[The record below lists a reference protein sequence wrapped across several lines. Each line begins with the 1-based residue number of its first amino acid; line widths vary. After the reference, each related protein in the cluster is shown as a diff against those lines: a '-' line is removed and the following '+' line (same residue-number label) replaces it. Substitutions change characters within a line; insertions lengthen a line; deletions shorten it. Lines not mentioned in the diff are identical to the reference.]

1 MPPDQSTQRRRG
13 DSERRQARG
22 KLACLRCQ
30 RRKIRCDGDLPTCKN
45 CRNAGAACTDGL
57 SARLKDL
64 PRAEILSLKSRI
76 AWLENIVRQRC
87 PDVDLESGQPHQ
99 DIDPAMLETSTLE
112 PENSI
117 LTSVADAPQVVSEI
131 QQPIQPPEMAPGQVS
146 AGNNASTHEIGM
158 LSLGASQDSRYIGP
172 SSGYFLARVMLSKSR
187 HQLDDPVTAQNH
199 VDIPGELIES
209 CTGPLPLPPRRL
221 AQRICDAYFEFI
233 HPQYPILH
241 HRTTMDA
248 FEHMYKN
255 EEAPPATSFQVFMV
269 LAIGATALS
278 MRSKARLPA
287 DSYCLAAL
295 ETFGQINIEN
305 SLQGLQCLLL
315 LLIFALHSPS
325 TRFNVWYLNYQ
336 CLAAVLDLGLQRN
349 ITVESGISLLEQEMR
364 TKIFWVCIL
373 LDRTICTIMGRPI
386 GLRDEACELRL
397 PQEIEDAM
405 LSTTPQSSP
414 AKMKYFGIAYSVH
427 LFRATQINSEIKYVA
442 NSIVQEAPRYAYPPQ
457 TDIRGWQHSV
467 LQQLDE
473 WHTNIPTGTDK
484 PNEFMQLVC
493 QLRYHGLCLLLLRP
507 SPAIPKPSTDA
518 LVRCHKSAT
527 ESIKV
532 LDQMYRQNF
541 LIHNWI
547 SLHGLVL
554 SVLTLLYCVKAEPEV
569 AKESQPELLM
579 ATISSALSILSA
591 TGEHWAAAKKC
602 RDILEDLTKSTVQW
616 LQSQPRHEQPHQNR
630 VRASRAQAQPTNAGS
645 HEVSNNM
652 DVSFLDTDNMGSLL
666 QPFDGLLSDG
676 DSVNVDL
683 MMQNLFQDFIPVG
696 I

>member
-1 MPPDQSTQRRRG
+1 MPLDQSTPRRRG
-13 DSERRQARG
+13 DSERRQTRG

-64 PRAEILSLKSRI
+64 PRAEISSLKSRV
-76 AWLENIVRQRC
+76 AWLETIIRQRC
-87 PDVDLESGQPHQ
+87 PDVDLENGQPHQ
-99 DIDPAMLETSTLE
+99 DIDPAMLEMSTLE
-112 PENSI
+112 PETSI
-117 LTSVADAPQVVSEI
+117 LTSVTDTPQIVTET
-131 QQPIQPPEMAPGQVS
+131 QQTIQPSEATQDQILV
-146 AGNNASTHEIGM
+146 GNNASTHEIGM

-187 HQLDDPVTAQNH
+187 ESIGDSEAATFN
-199 VDIPGELIES
+199 VDIPGDLIES
-209 CTGPLPLPPRRL
+209 CTGPLPLPPKRL
-221 AQRICDAYFEFI
+221 AQRMSDAYFEFI

-241 HRTTMDA
+241 HQTTMDGI
-248 FEHMYKN
+248 EHIYQSGN
-255 EEAPPATSFQVFMV
+255 VSPATSFQVFMV

-295 ETFGQINIEN
+295 ETFGKINIEN

-364 TKIFWVCIL
+364 TRIFWVCIL

-397 PQEIEDAM
+397 PQEMEDAM
-405 LSTTPQSSP
+405 LTAATPNSLSS
-414 AKMKYFGIAYSVH
+414 MKSFGIPYSVH
-427 LFRATQINSEIKYVA
+427 LFRAAQINSEIKYVA

-457 TDIRGWQHSV
+457 TDIHGWQQNV
-467 LQQLDE
+467 LEQLDN
-473 WHTNIPTGTDK
+473 WRANIPARAEQPD
-484 PNEFMQLVC
+484 EFMQLVC

-507 SPAIPKPSTDA
+507 SPAILKPTTYA
-518 LVRCHKSAT
+518 LVRCHKSAI
-527 ESIKV
+527 ESIK
-532 LDQMYRQNF
+532 LLNHMYRHNL

-547 SLHGLVL
+547 TLHGLVL
-554 SVLTLLYCVKAEPEV
+554 SVLTLLYCIKAEPEV
-569 AKESQPELLM
+569 AKVTQPDELM
-579 ATISSALSILSA
+579 ATTGSALSILSA
-591 TGEHWAAAKKC
+591 SGEHWTAAKKVSGSAGGS
-602 RDILEDLTKSTVQW
+602 RKIDSAVAAK
-616 LQSQPRHEQPHQNR
+616 PAKP
-630 VRASRAQAQPTNAGS
+630 RASTSRARAGWSYPRNARK
-645 HEVSNNM
+645 SN
-652 DVSFLDTDNMGSLL
+652 
-666 QPFDGLLSDG
+666 
-676 DSVNVDL
+676 
-683 MMQNLFQDFIPVG
+683 IRY
-696 I
+696 